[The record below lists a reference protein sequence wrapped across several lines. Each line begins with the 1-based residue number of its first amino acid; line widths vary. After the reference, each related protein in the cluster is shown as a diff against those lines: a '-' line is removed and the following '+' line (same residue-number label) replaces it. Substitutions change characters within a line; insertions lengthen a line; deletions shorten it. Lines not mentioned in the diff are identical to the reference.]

1 MVDILAIIFGQL
13 IVLGIGFHLG
23 WNARERHAKEVL
35 KSLVQDIEEDTQREV
50 DESEI
55 KITIDKHND
64 CYFVYR
70 MEDQT
75 FMAQGKTRNELEH
88 NLMKL
93 FPGKKFAC
101 TRDNLVEVGFAE

>member
-1 MVDILAIIFGQL
+1 MLDLLAIIFSQL

-23 WNARERHAKEVL
+23 WKARERHAKEVL
-35 KSLVQDIEEDTQREV
+35 KSLVQEIEEDTNTEA
-50 DESEI
+50 EI

-64 CYFVYR
+64 CYYVYR
-70 MEDQT
+70 MEDQS

-88 NLMKL
+88 SLMKL

-101 TRDNLVEVGFAE
+101 AHDNLVKVGFAE

>member
-1 MVDILAIIFGQL
+1 MLDILAIIFGQL
-13 IVLGIGFHLG
+13 IVLAIGFHLG

-35 KSLVQDIEEDTQREV
+35 KSLVQDMEEDTRKEA
-50 DESEI
+50 DDEI

-75 FMAQGKTRNELEH
+75 FMAQGRTRKELEDR
-88 NLMKL
+88 LMQS

-101 TRDNLVEVGFAE
+101 ARDNLVEVGFAE

>member
-1 MVDILAIIFGQL
+1 MFDLLAIIFSQL
-13 IVLGIGFHLG
+13 IVLGIGYHLG

-35 KSLVQDIEEDTQREV
+35 KSLVQEIEEDTNTEA
-50 DESEI
+50 EI

-64 CYFVYR
+64 CYYVYR

-88 NLMKL
+88 SLMKL

-101 TRDNLVEVGFAE
+101 AHDNLVEVGFAE

>member
-35 KSLVQDIEEDTQREV
+35 KSLVQEIEQDTEN
-50 DESEI
+50 DDTEI

-88 NLMKL
+88 NLMQL

-101 TRDNLVEVGFAE
+101 ARDNLVEVGFAE

>member
-35 KSLVQDIEEDTQREV
+35 KSLVQEIEQDTEN
-50 DESEI
+50 DDTEI

-101 TRDNLVEVGFAE
+101 ARDNLVEVGFAE

>member
-1 MVDILAIIFGQL
+1 MLDLLVIIFSQL
-13 IVLGIGFHLG
+13 IVLGIGYHLG

-35 KSLVQDIEEDTQREV
+35 KSLVQEIEEDTTTEA
-50 DESEI
+50 EI

-64 CYFVYR
+64 CYYVYR

-88 NLMKL
+88 SLMKL

-101 TRDNLVEVGFAE
+101 AHDNLVKVGFAE

>member
-1 MVDILAIIFGQL
+1 MIDLLAIIFGQL

-35 KSLVQDIEEDTQREV
+35 KSFVEEIEEDTKN
-50 DESEI
+50 DETEI
-55 KITIDKHND
+55 KITIDND
-64 CYFVYR
+64 CYYVYR

-88 NLMKL
+88 SLMKL

-101 TRDNLVEVGFAE
+101 THDNLVEVGFAE

>member
-1 MVDILAIIFGQL
+1 MLDLLVIIFSQL
-13 IVLGIGFHLG
+13 IVLGIGYHLG

-35 KSLVQDIEEDTQREV
+35 KSLVQGIEEDTNTE
-50 DESEI
+50 DEI

-64 CYFVYR
+64 CYYVYR

-88 NLMKL
+88 SLMKL

-101 TRDNLVEVGFAE
+101 AHDNLVKVGFAE

>member
-1 MVDILAIIFGQL
+1 MLDLLAIIFSQL

-35 KSLVQDIEEDTQREV
+35 KSLVQEMEEDTNTEA
-50 DESEI
+50 EI

-64 CYFVYR
+64 CYYVYR

-88 NLMKL
+88 SLMKL

-101 TRDNLVEVGFAE
+101 THDNLVEVGFAE

>member
-1 MVDILAIIFGQL
+1 MIDLLAIIFGQL

-35 KSLVQDIEEDTQREV
+35 KSFVEEIEEDTKN
-50 DESEI
+50 DETEI

-64 CYFVYR
+64 CYYVYR

-88 NLMKL
+88 SLMKL

-101 TRDNLVEVGFAE
+101 THDNLVEVGFAE